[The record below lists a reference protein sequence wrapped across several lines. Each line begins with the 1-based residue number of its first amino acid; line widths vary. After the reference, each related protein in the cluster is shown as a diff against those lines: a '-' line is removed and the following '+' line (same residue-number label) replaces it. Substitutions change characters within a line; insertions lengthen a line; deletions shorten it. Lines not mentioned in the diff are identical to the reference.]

1 MRRRMHLLTLSGL
14 HTDGNQGVR
23 GVDENVNDIDG
34 LPSRYEVLLW
44 HYGRQ
49 KQENGERNDFENL
62 DGGENKHED
71 AFAYSSGLH
80 TDGNQGV
87 RGVDEN
93 KEKYGSVPI
102 RVTTTYF
109 YFDTTILKLFT
120 KFMTGGSVNH
130 LLDKSTDIMQ
140 YINGFRFLYNTPW
153 TEEDA
158 FAYSSGLHTD
168 GNQGVRG
175 VDENVNDVTLNDGVG
190 GGYSS
195 KEVVGGDVGDG
206 VGGGVGVSEGNDS
219 QSDIVFVSVSESVI
233 TTITQKYYNN
243 KKGENEKVP
252 DVNVNTQ
259 DLVDDVF

>member
-1 MRRRMHLLTLSGL
+1 MDELLPNLKILVKDCGVGPSGASSGYSDSAEKVPDFLILPNTNLVEINDDQITPIAPRRGRPRRPANVKKSPFVPGSGL
-14 HTDGNQGVR
+14 
-23 GVDENVNDIDG
+23 
-34 LPSRYEVLLW
+34 
-44 HYGRQ
+44 
-49 KQENGERNDFENL
+49 GELSESPL
-62 DGGENKHED
+62 K
-71 AFAYSSGLH
+71 S
-80 TDGNQGV
+80 
-87 RGVDEN
+87 

-140 YINGFRFLYNTPW
+140 YIKGFRFLYNTPW

-195 KEVVGGDVGDG
+195 KEVVGGDIGDG
-206 VGGGVGVSEGNDS
+206 VGGGIDGLPSRYEVLLWHYGRQKQENGERNDFENPGRWRK
-219 QSDIVFVSVSESVI
+219 QARG
-233 TTITQKYYNN
+233 
-243 KKGENEKVP
+243 KKRKKK
-252 DVNVNTQ
+252 T
-259 DLVDDVF
+259 